1 MEKTINEVFENR
13 VNKYQDRMAVE
24 KRYGDQWVSVS
35 FNEYYDR
42 SRKAGLGLYGLG
54 VRKGDRISIF
64 SENRLEWLF
73 TDMGALGIGAIVAPI
88 YATVNKEEVAY
99 ILNDSHAKVIVVEE
113 KEHLE
118 KARYALN
125 TIDSLEKIVL
135 IEADGVPL
143 NGDSEL
149 SFDDLLSQGE
159 ALHEKDSGLFQK
171 LAGEVTP
178 DDIATLQYT
187 SGTTGHPKGAILTH
201 GNIMANIRAI
211 DAVEPPY
218 GYETDNTIGFLPLS
232 HVFERVPGHFFVIYK
247 GVQKSYAGSIDTLVE
262 DIQSKKPTVL
272 FAVPRVLEKVYQKM
286 NLTISEKPAAVQ
298 KLFAWAQDVGMEVS
312 RYNED
317 GRPLPFGLKVKNK
330 IAYKLVF
337 HKLQENLGGRIR
349 WICAAGAPIA
359 KEIVSFFNAAGIFV
373 LEGYG
378 MTEVCGGAT
387 LSHLND
393 YCPGTVGRPI
403 PGMDIKIADDGEILV
418 KSDCLFKGYWNMAD
432 QNSKIFTDDG
442 YFKTG
447 DIGEFNDRGLLHITD
462 RKKDLIITAGGKN
475 IAPQKIESLF
485 KVNPLFGQVL
495 VIGDRRKYLTALFNL
510 NYETAAQTAKEKN
523 IPFHNP
529 EELCENAD
537 FLKFIDKT
545 VEEVN
550 SQLARVETIKKYRI
564 IKNEFSQETGELTVS
579 LKLKKKVVMKKYNNL
594 IEDMYADA
602 N

>member
-1 MEKTINEVFENR
+1 MEQTINEVFENR

-24 KRYGDQWVSVS
+24 KRYGDKWVTISY
-35 FNEYYDR
+35 NEYYDR
-42 SRKAGLGLYGLG
+42 SKKAGLGLYALG

-64 SENRLEWLF
+64 SENRLEWIF

-99 ILNDSHAKVIVVEE
+99 ILKDCSAKVIVLEDGNQ
-113 KEHLE
+113 LE
-118 KARYALN
+118 KARYALSEVE
-125 TIDSLEKIVL
+125 SLEKIVL
-135 IEADGVPL
+135 MDADGVSL
-143 NGDSEL
+143 NKENEL
-149 SFDDLLSQGE
+149 SFNDLLSKGE
-159 ALHEKDSGLFQK
+159 ALHKEDSGLFKK
-171 LAGEVTP
+171 LSGEVTP

-201 GNIMANIRAI
+201 GNIMASIRAI
-211 DAVEPPY
+211 DTVEPSY
-218 GYETDNTIGFLPLS
+218 GYETDNTVGFLPLS
-232 HVFERVPGHFFVIYK
+232 HVFERVPGHMYTLFK
-247 GVQKSYAGSIDTLVE
+247 GIQKSYAGSIETLVE

-272 FAVPRVLEKVYQKM
+272 FAVPRVFEKIYQKM
-286 NLTISEKPAAVQ
+286 LMTISEKPPVVQ
-298 KLFAWAQDVGMEVS
+298 KLFVWAQKVGMEVCH
-312 RYNED
+312 YNED
-317 GRPLPFGLKVKNK
+317 GRPLPFGLKIKNK

-349 WICAAGAPIA
+349 WMCAAGAPIA

-387 LSHLND
+387 LSNLND
-393 YCPGTVGRPI
+393 YCPGSVGRPI

-432 QNSKIFTDDG
+432 ENKNIFTDDG

-495 VIGDRRKYLTALFNL
+495 VVGDRRKYLTALFNL
-510 NYETAAQTAKEKN
+510 NYESAAQVAKEKE
-523 IPFHNP
+523 IPFNHP
-529 EELCENAD
+529 EELAENRD
-537 FLKFIDKT
+537 FLKHID
-545 VEEVN
+545 ENIQEVN
-550 SQLARVETIKKYRI
+550 SRLSKVETIKKYRI
-564 IKNEFSQETGELTVS
+564 IKNEFSQDTGELTVS
-579 LKLKKKVVMKKYNNL
+579 MKLKKKVVMEKYNDI
-594 IEDMYADA
+594 IEEMYVDA